1 MSMNSI
7 LLLGAGFS
15 HNWDAPLSRE
25 VANSLL
31 RKVHNDAYLQAL
43 LTKHEKNFEDA
54 LSEIQQ
60 AYVAS
65 PSSAQAE
72 NRLVKLQ
79 AAIVEMF
86 ERLNGVLERRMPS
99 FEFSQEVRFS
109 VSDFLARFDVIFGLN
124 QDLLLELHYA
134 PRVSSALN
142 AHRWGGLQMPGIN
155 LVNDR
160 SIKGIGDQ
168 HRQRWMPAPPPFRV
182 DPRLQ
187 PYFKMHASSNWYTND
202 GGHLLVM
209 GGNKDVIIKQSAV
222 LSWYYDKFKAYLSLS
237 DTRLMVIGYSF
248 SDRHIND
255 AIIEAR
261 RNHSLMGMFLVDP
274 VGRNVLP
281 NNLKDIPSLGCS
293 TRPIA
298 TTFGRDEFEY
308 QTLTGFFSDFG
319 PVSSPSL

>member
-86 ERLNGVLERRMPS
+86 ERLNGVLERH
-99 FEFSQEVRFS
+99 
-109 VSDFLARFDVIFGLN
+109 SDRK
-124 QDLLLELHYA
+124 
-134 PRVSSALN
+134 S
-142 AHRWGGLQMPGIN
+142 
-155 LVNDR
+155 
-160 SIKGIGDQ
+160 
-168 HRQRWMPAPPPFRV
+168 
-182 DPRLQ
+182 
-187 PYFKMHASSNWYTND
+187 
-202 GGHLLVM
+202 
-209 GGNKDVIIKQSAV
+209 
-222 LSWYYDKFKAYLSLS
+222 
-237 DTRLMVIGYSF
+237 TRLNSSHLVISYAVF
-248 SDRHIND
+248 C
-255 AIIEAR
+255 
-261 RNHSLMGMFLVDP
+261 
-274 VGRNVLP
+274 
-281 NNLKDIPSLGCS
+281 LKKKK
-293 TRPIA
+293 
-298 TTFGRDEFEY
+298 
-308 QTLTGFFSDFG
+308 QT
-319 PVSSPSL
+319 P